1 MLTTPKPDEEKVK
14 PSPPLSASATV
25 SGRTAS
31 WVSPRIPALVGAAF
45 LSAWASPTLAAGT
58 TERINVG
65 PHGEQADGDSFEASV
80 SAHGR
85 IVAFFAASDNII
97 PGGPSDT
104 SAGILVRDRL
114 TGTTVRAD
122 VSPTG
127 GPADN
132 FGEEPLVSRNG
143 RTVAF
148 VSYAS
153 NLVANT
159 TNGLGNVFLRDLLTG
174 ATTRASLG
182 SGGQQPDRNCQLAAL
197 SADGQVVAFTTSA
210 TNLTPLSGRFYVNL
224 YVRDLATGT
233 TTLETPS
240 RRGGLANAPTFE
252 ASLSG
257 NGRFLAFA
265 SYAHNLVRATR
276 LGHHQNVFL
285 RDRRK
290 GRTVLVSAT
299 PDGGEGNGISFGP
312 FVTDDGATVAF
323 SSFATDLVPGG
334 TSGQGDVFLRHVRT
348 GATERV
354 RFTTGDV
361 EPDSGVFLAD
371 MTPDGRFLL
380 VRSSAGN
387 LVPNDTNSDNDFFL
401 FDRVSQSLARV
412 NVGNDGAQAN
422 SVTDDARLSADGG
435 TVVFSS
441 LASNLA
447 PNDTN
452 DHHDIFVR
460 TLGASAARRR

>member
-1 MLTTPKPDEEKVK
+1 M
-14 PSPPLSASATV
+14 
-25 SGRTAS
+25 
-31 WVSPRIPALVGAAF
+31 
-45 LSAWASPTLAAGT
+45 
-58 TERINVG
+58 
-65 PHGEQADGDSFEASV
+65 
-80 SAHGR
+80 
-85 IVAFFAASDNII
+85 
-97 PGGPSDT
+97 
-104 SAGILVRDRL
+104 
-114 TGTTVRAD
+114 
-122 VSPTG
+122 
-127 GPADN
+127 
-132 FGEEPLVSRNG
+132 
-143 RTVAF
+143 
-148 VSYAS
+148 
-153 NLVANT
+153 ANT

-174 ATTRASLG
+174 TTTRASLG
-182 SGGQQPDRNCQLAAL
+182 PGGQQPDRNCQLAAL
-197 SADGQVVAFTTSA
+197 SANGQVLAFTTSA

-380 VRSSAGN
+380 ARSSAGN
-387 LVPNDTNSDNDFFL
+387 LVPNDTNSDNDFVEFVSL
-401 FDRVSQSLARV
+401 RPGEPEPGQGQRRQRRRPGRLGHRRCQAVGRRRHGRVLV
-412 NVGNDGAQAN
+412 
-422 SVTDDARLSADGG
+422 ARLQSRAERHQRPPRHLRANAGRQRG
-435 TVVFSS
+435 EAP
-441 LASNLA
+441 LAAYS
-447 PNDTN
+447 
-452 DHHDIFVR
+452 
-460 TLGASAARRR
+460 